1 MTTKQVNQMIRQ
13 LNQKRIKPT
22 VISLTIKLQI
32 IVLILRQK
40 KKRIVYYLL
49 ILLKR
54 LSMLA
59 FGYKLLII
67 RILQNYA
74 FSISQ
79 LEKPVN
85 PYDADS
91 VQYLQDVISLS
102 GKTMADGAI
111 T

>member
-1 MTTKQVNQMIRQ
+1 
-13 LNQKRIKPT
+13 
-22 VISLTIKLQI
+22 
-32 IVLILRQK
+32 
-40 KKRIVYYLL
+40 
-49 ILLKR
+49 
-54 LSMLA
+54 MLA